1 LGNELTGTKFPV
13 SEIRPTT
20 PLVGYTVIDNYE
32 EDDPEEGW
40 SAPEDFEV
48 PSLRHELSE
57 LARIERTHPI
67 SAHKSKGPHPHRP
80 AKDETYAEG
89 QRTRTGNENRS
100 T

>member
-1 LGNELTGTKFPV
+1 MNSPAPKFPV

-20 PLVGYTVIDNYE
+20 PLVGYTVIDNHE
-32 EDDPEEGW
+32 ENDPEEGW
-40 SAPEDFEV
+40 SATEGVEV
-48 PSLRHELSE
+48 SSLRQELSGF
-57 LARIERTHPI
+57 ARIELTHPI